1 MQPNFSFAD
10 FTVWLEQSGT
20 TVFSEKAQ
28 KKSFDDEASKL
39 QQIFQGSFSKGDFVK
54 LLQYSGSFDAAF
66 QFVIDFLEANQNY
79 NEEIQAEEDE
89 EMKEEN
95 EPSDLTNEVVK

>member
-1 MQPNFSFAD
+1 M
-10 FTVWLEQSGT
+10 
-20 TVFSEKAQ
+20 
-28 KKSFDDEASKL
+28 
-39 QQIFQGSFSKGDFVK
+39 
-54 LLQYSGSFDAAF
+54 
-66 QFVIDFLEANQNY
+66 IDFLEANQNY